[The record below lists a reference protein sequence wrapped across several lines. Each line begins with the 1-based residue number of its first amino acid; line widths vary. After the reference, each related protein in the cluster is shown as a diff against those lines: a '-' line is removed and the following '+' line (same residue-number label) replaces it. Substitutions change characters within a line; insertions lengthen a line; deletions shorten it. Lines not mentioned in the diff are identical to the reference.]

1 MIKTSEEDVSKL
13 LDNLG
18 VKKNDTVMIHSALY
32 TLGYIQNGIDGFY
45 KALRKKI
52 GKDGT
57 IIVPTF
63 TYSFR
68 RNQIFDVRKTKVPN
82 EIGVFSE
89 FLRNR
94 KGIVR
99 SIDPLFSMA
108 AEGPKA
114 EYLMRRESIHSFGEN
129 SIYKK
134 IFKENT
140 LILGFGINYST
151 GFAAFMHLE
160 KLADVDYRYNLELKG
175 ISIDNDG
182 NKYNDKAIHF
192 ARNEKLYPNG
202 KTNREPIGHKMED
215 EGISKYINYGS
226 GKHIS
231 IRTNSFEDFIL
242 NQLIKRQHI
251 MFEPN

>member
-1 MIKTSEEDVSKL
+1 MIKTSEEDIRIL

-18 VKKNDTVMIHSALY
+18 VKNNDIVMIHSALY
-32 TLGYIQNGIDGFY
+32 TLGHIENGADGFY
-45 KALRKKI
+45 RTLRKQI

-68 RNQIFDVRKTKVPN
+68 RNQIFDVRRTKVPN

-89 FLRNR
+89 FVRNR
-94 KGIVR
+94 ENVVR
-99 SIDPLFSMA
+99 SPDPLFSMA

-114 EYLMRRESIHSFGEN
+114 EGLMKRESICSFGEN

-134 IFKENT
+134 IFQENI
-140 LILGFGINYST
+140 LIIGFGISYST

-160 KLADVDYRYNLELKG
+160 KLAAVDYRYNLELKG
-175 ISIDNDG
+175 VSIDENG

-192 ARNEKLYPNG
+192 ARNEELYPNG
-202 KTNREPIGHKMED
+202 KTNREPIGHAMEKA
-215 EGISKYINYGS
+215 GISRCINYGS
-226 GKHIS
+226 GKHIA
-231 IRTNSFEDFIL
+231 IRTNSFEDFVL
-242 NQLIKRQHI
+242 NKLSKKPHV